1 MWATTTCAQ
10 PSSQRPKHDPT
21 SQSKRPRHPKPWPGL
36 RVGGRR
42 QLGRRSAPAAL
53 EGLHLP
59 AWVLDLAVGDGPV
72 GVLGPLLGDLVL
84 VASNV
89 LVAVVIIVG
98 RLGQCGEQPRS
109 VGAHELECH
118 RSPGAEQKGMGGRLC
133 DGPASRGGRPRAPGE
148 RPGSGHPLRGCV
160 DPVMRLAP
168 RLSRPR
174 AVAAAAARRTTCER
188 RRGLG

>member
-1 MWATTTCAQ
+1 M
-10 PSSQRPKHDPT
+10 
-21 SQSKRPRHPKPWPGL
+21 
-36 RVGGRR
+36 GGRR

-118 RSPGAEQKGMGGRLC
+118 RSPGAEQKGMGGAT
-133 DGPASRGGRPRAPGE
+133 DPRAAAGAPE
-148 RPGSGHPLRGCV
+148 LPGSGQ
-160 DPVMRLAP
+160 A
-168 RLSRPR
+168 R
-174 AVAAAAARRTTCER
+174 AIRSEGVWTR
-188 RRGLG
+188 